1 MTTHELEIQIT
12 TDPNAGNGQKN
23 PTEHYADC
31 VLDDAKAGFRKYRW
45 DLVPN
50 KSHPAAPTFLII
62 DEEQGW
68 ASHLSK
74 GASDGKLAKFM
85 MTTTGA
91 DGSAV
96 YSSMEMVA
104 DGESSVL
111 KEIYNLR
118 AEYVM
123 SQKVL
128 SPQSFAMDG
137 DPVDPDDGSI
147 IVDHFVQALLQD
159 VRARTPSLAY
169 SRQPDDSFICET
181 FGISETRIVLKKEF
195 ETDHSDK
202 YTVSLE
208 YPDGSEVIS
217 CMEVSERDVPSDLRE
232 LYNLVSQQYPE
243 TYKDLAVKDAE
254 RFICN
259 MRYQKMLD
267 RVLTYA
273 IEPIKSDA
281 PPGEGRWLVMDII
294 KAAPSPRVIARHLV
308 DELNRRQGVL
318 PESESIRIRELV
330 ESTINSIV
338 HLKREPNGFTFTGR
352 GVPMAH
358 DKNNRPIRSCR
369 WSSCLSRVANSW
381 TTWPADVFGAD
392 VDMNSKTVLTRI
404 ATLIVAAVLCDQ
416 LK

>member
-1 MTTHELEIQIT
+1 MNHKLEIQIT
-12 TDPNAGNGQKN
+12 NSVDAADNSIGKLN
-23 PTEHYADC
+23 PCESYAAQI
-31 VLDDAKAGFRKYRW
+31 LEDAKAGFRKYHW
-45 DLVPN
+45 DAIPCDERPY
-50 KSHPAAPTFLII
+50 SPTFRITDDAAGLVTEVSRT
-62 DEEQGW
+62 DNTGK
-68 ASHLSK
+68 LVRYTMTTK
-74 GASDGKLAKFM
+74 ASDG
-85 MTTTGA
+85 
-91 DGSAV
+91 SVV
-96 YSSMEMVA
+96 YSAMEMVTA
-104 DGESSVL
+104 TENDSVL
-111 KEIYNLR
+111 RDIYLR
-118 AEYVM
+118 SADYIMEE
-123 SQKVL
+123 KVNGETYRE
-128 SPQSFAMDG
+128 PI
-137 DPVDPDDGSI
+137 DPEDDSS
-147 IVDHFVQALLQD
+147 IVDDFVQALLQD
-159 VRARTPSLAY
+159 ARARTPSLAY
-169 SRQPDDSFICET
+169 SRQPDDSFVCDS
-181 FGISETRIVLKKEF
+181 FGISETRIILKKDF
-195 ETDHSDK
+195 ETDHNDQ

-217 CMEVSERDVPSDLRE
+217 CTEASELNTASDLRE

-243 TYKDLAVKDAE
+243 TYQDLAVKDAE

-281 PPGEGRWLVMDII
+281 HPGEGRWLVMDII
-294 KAAPSPRVIARHLV
+294 KAAPSPRVIARHLI

-338 HLKREPNGFTFTGR
+338 HLKREPNGLTFTGR

-358 DKNNRPIRSCR
+358 DKENRPVRSCR

-381 TTWPADVFGAD
+381 TTWPADVYGAD

-404 ATLIVAAVLCDQ
+404 ATLIIASVLCDQ